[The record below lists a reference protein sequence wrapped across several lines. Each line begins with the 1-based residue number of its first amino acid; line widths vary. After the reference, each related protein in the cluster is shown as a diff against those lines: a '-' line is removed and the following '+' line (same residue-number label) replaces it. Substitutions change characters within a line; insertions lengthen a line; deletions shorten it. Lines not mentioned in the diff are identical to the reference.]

1 MATRLGVP
9 MVDRSVSEFT
19 ASMWS
24 VNSALHADKIEFA
37 PPYVLDFV
45 GNLTHN

>member
-1 MATRLGVP
+1 
-9 MVDRSVSEFT
+9 
-19 ASMWS
+19 MWS
-24 VNSALHADKIEFA
+24 VNSAMHLDERIEFA